1 MITVII
7 GIVVVIVIVCAIA
20 GIYNNMV
27 TKRNRID
34 NAWQNIDTQLQ
45 RRNDLIPNLVETV
58 KGYAK
63 HEQETLSAV
72 ISARNTAVKATTP
85 EAKMEAD
92 NVLTGALRQL
102 FAVAEAY
109 PDLKANTNFTHRS
122 RIPRTRLAMH
132 ARATTTA
139 CSATT
144 TPFKR
149 SRLSSLPAS
158 SSLRSARASRP
169 PKQPARPRPSSS
181 SSLAAHP

>member
-109 PDLKANTNFTHRS
+109 PDLKA

-132 ARATTTA
+132 ARATTIA

-144 TPFKR
+144 TPFRR

-169 PKQPARPRPSSS
+169 PKPPARPRPSSS

>member
-102 FAVAEAY
+102 FAT
-109 PDLKANTNFTHRS
+109 PTLRRTPTLRSCRHRS
-122 RIPRTRLAMH
+122 RILRTRLAMH
-132 ARATTTA
+132 ARATTIA
-139 CSATT
+139 CSATI
-144 TPFKR
+144 TPFRR